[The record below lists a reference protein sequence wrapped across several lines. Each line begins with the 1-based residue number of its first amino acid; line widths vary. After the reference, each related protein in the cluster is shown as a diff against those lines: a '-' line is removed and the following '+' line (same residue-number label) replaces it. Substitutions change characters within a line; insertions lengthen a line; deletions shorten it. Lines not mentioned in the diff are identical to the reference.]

1 MTTQPKTHLPASEEA
16 ERAVLAA
23 VLLRPE
29 LIDDLPLLG
38 SDFYFER
45 HRLLYETYRHLAV
58 ERVPIDLRT
67 VQARLEERGDA
78 ERVGGLAYLSGLEL
92 DLPDLGRI
100 GTYAEIVRD
109 RARRRELMELGQRLA
124 RDAYGQRRELD
135 EVLRGARVGLED
147 LEASTGGVDAWTA
160 SRLVGTTLERVAD
173 RRRRALEDGG
183 RVFGLATGIAR
194 LDEALG
200 GLERG
205 LYILAGPP
213 GMGKTSLAL
222 QVALYVANQAPV
234 VYVSF
239 ENSGESLVLKAVSAR
254 AGVSAFDAL
263 RGKVAAERLQQA
275 AAEIHPQLD
284 RLSLLDG
291 SAQLAVGRV
300 RSVALRAMERA
311 ASERC
316 LVVIDYVQ
324 LMAKTCG
331 EYRGLSDVRA
341 KVDTLTGDLI
351 SLSKRLASPVLVLSS
366 QSRSAGGY
374 GGGGGRDALDSLK
387 ESGDLEFGGDVVMF
401 LTEDG
406 ERTATP
412 PAKAVSLSIKKHR
425 HGPTAKIPLVF
436 LSDRG
441 LYREEARPGLPV
453 P

>member
-1 MTTQPKTHLPASEEA
+1 MTHERKTQLPASEEA

-23 VLLRPE
+23 ILLRPE

-45 HRLLYETYRHLAV
+45 HRLLFETYRHLSF
-58 ERVPIDLRT
+58 ERTPIDLRT
-67 VQARLEERGDA
+67 VQARLEERGEA
-78 ERVGGLAYLSGLEL
+78 EIVGGFTYLSGLEL

-100 GTYAEIVRD
+100 EIYAEIVRD
-109 RARRRELMELGQRLA
+109 RSRRRELMELGQRLA
-124 RDAYGQRRELD
+124 RDAYGQKRELD
-135 EVLRGARVGLED
+135 EVLRGARTGLED
-147 LEASTGGVDAWTA
+147 LEAGIGGVDAWTA
-160 SRLVGTTLERVAD
+160 GRLVMPALERVAE
-173 RRRRALEDGG
+173 RRRRALEDGS
-183 RVFGLATGIAR
+183 RIFGLATGIPR

-200 GLERG
+200 GLDQG

-222 QVALYVANQAPV
+222 QMALYVANQVPAI
-234 VYVSF
+234 YVSF
-239 ENSGESLVLKAVSAR
+239 ENSGESLVLKAVAAR
-254 AGVSAFDAL
+254 AGVSAFDAM
-263 RGKVAAERLQQA
+263 RGKVAPDRLEEA
-275 AAEIHPQLD
+275 AASIHPQLD
-284 RLSLLDG
+284 RLHVLEG
-291 SAQLAVGRV
+291 SAKLGVGRL
-300 RSVALRAMERA
+300 RSVALRAMERLGA
-311 ASERC
+311 EQC
-316 LVVIDYVQ
+316 LLVIDYVQ
-324 LMAKTCG
+324 LMAKTSG

-351 SLSKRLASPVLVLSS
+351 SLSKRLRAPVLVLSS

-374 GGGGGRDALDSLK
+374 GTGGGRDALDSLK

-401 LTEDG
+401 LTEDV

-441 LYREEARPGLPV
+441 LYREEARSGLPI